1 MQNKTQITFFHNL
14 INTQSLDMN
23 KILNIKEIV
32 LYKKKLFLE
41 CDFIIIMRTF
51 NSAANYF
58 GTIFVCENCNV
69 NPECVL

>member
-32 LYKKKLFLE
+32 LYKK
-41 CDFIIIMRTF
+41 
-51 NSAANYF
+51 NYF
-58 GTIFVCENCNV
+58 
-69 NPECVL
+69 